1 MGKKTRVA
9 LLTITVVLTLF
20 TFVSMYMTRPG
31 HSDWAKKVLEEAAA
45 RQNQSLVSVK
55 EPLETDTKVL
65 SEEEK
70 MAEKVAAILSDDSSF
85 NDKVKANIVN
95 DITDELEAWKNSV
108 KDDISKDVEEYL
120 SSYSLDEY
128 IPALKAEINSAI
140 DERISE
146 LDASINS
153 RISAL
158 DSKITSAEAN
168 ASSYADSA
176 DAKVRSEMEQSDES
190 LKALIE
196 SSVDIDAISRNAMAN
211 LGISEDA
218 EYRGAVERLVEEVIK
233 ELLSNKEVEDAAKA
247 LIKSEQSVAQ
257 KSEEAAP
264 VAETVATE
272 SAPSAKKPISIPTFS
287 SQSQN
292 LTQDEYKAE
301 RSKQRQNASI
311 SIDKWLTELE

>member
-140 DERISE
+140 DGRMSE

-153 RISAL
+153 RLAAL

-176 DAKVRSEMEQSDES
+176 DAKVRIEMEESDES
-190 LKALIE
+190 IKALIE

-264 VAETVATE
+264 VADVPVA
-272 SAPSAKKPISIPTFS
+272 APSAKKPISIPTFS

-301 RSKQRQNASI
+301 RNKQRQNASI

>member
-128 IPALKAEINSAI
+128 IPALRDEINSAI
-140 DERISE
+140 DGRMSE

-153 RISAL
+153 RLAAL

>member
-272 SAPSAKKPISIPTFS
+272 AAPSAKKPISIPAFS

-301 RSKQRQNASI
+301 RNKQRQNASI